1 MGWERK
7 GKFTF
12 FEGSG
17 KVMMSANGLASK
29 ISFLLVVLLEKY
41 ALKLY
46 PQFTLCRVN
55 PYLSVVPRPSMDLLM
70 CVCGV
75 QLVA

>member
-1 MGWERK
+1 MGKEGEVHFLK
-7 GKFTF
+7 K
-12 FEGSG
+12 GSG
-17 KVMMSANGLASK
+17 EVMMSANGLASK

-41 ALKLY
+41 TLKLY

-55 PYLSVVPRPSMDLLM
+55 PYLSALTRPSMDLLM

>member
-7 GKFTF
+7 GKFIF

-17 KVMMSANGLASK
+17 EVMMSANGLALK
-29 ISFLLVVLLEKY
+29 ISFLLVVLQEKK

-55 PYLSVVPRPSMDLLM
+55 PYVSVIPRPSMELLM